1 MVVCVDSQFTANEAY
16 IISVKDIISSSL
28 SLNLHVGKSYVQNVL
43 KGFERDV
50 ILKILAGTDEPET
63 TQHTE
68 CRGFGR
74 SIRRVLTPL

>member
-43 KGFERDV
+43 KGFEQDV
-50 ILKILAGTDEPET
+50 ILKILREQMNQKLHNTLSVADLAAQSGD
-63 TQHTE
+63 
-68 CRGFGR
+68 F
-74 SIRRVLTPL
+74 